1 MKKILLCSVLFLA
14 FLDPFKDYNDKGI
27 EAYGRGEYEKALQF
41 FEKAS
46 SYSAPDDSLAA
57 LEYNKAKVYAA
68 MKKESEAVDS
78 YMKAASAGD
87 DEIKK
92 KSFFNL
98 GNIYAK
104 SGRKKEAAENYI
116 AALKVD
122 PEYDKARKNLE
133 YLSMKNQND
142 NQDNQ
147 DNQSNQSNQNDQNN
161 KNSKGKSGENKDNNK
176 NKNNNKGEKND
187 DKSGDNQSKPES
199 GNTSQIDKKLLDS
212 ILESMKKNPVRK
224 SKGEGLESFGSEKNW

>member
-1 MKKILLCSVLFLA
+1 
-14 FLDPFKDYNDKGI
+14 
-27 EAYGRGEYEKALQF
+27 
-41 FEKAS
+41 
-46 SYSAPDDSLAA
+46 
-57 LEYNKAKVYAA
+57 

-224 SKGEGLESFGSEKNW
+224 SKGEGLERFGSEKNW